1 MVGLVHT
8 RPPTLL
14 LCSLSWNRLV
24 RTNQMFMG
32 VISHAGV
39 PLMVGSLLFVMVYT
53 CACVHVRTKAYVCLF
68 KLIVRITTSGSLF
81 H

>member
-14 LCSLSWNRLV
+14 LCSLSCNRLV
-24 RTNQMFMG
+24 RINQMFIG
-32 VISHAGV
+32 VILRAGD
-39 PLMVGSLLFVMVYT
+39 PLMVGSRLSVVYV
-53 CACVHVRTKAYVCLF
+53 CVCVHVRTKAYVCLF

-81 H
+81 L